1 MFFREFCLILLICL
15 FCTENGN
22 FFNGTFEG
30 IVFDDGMFNGM
41 FDNVFDDIVFN
52 SIFDDN
58 IFDGAFDGT
67 FDDIVFDNCNWFRFL
82 GLAEGFDGAP

>member
-30 IVFDDGMFNGM
+30 IVFDDGMF
-41 FDNVFDDIVFN
+41 DNVFDGVVFN
-52 SIFDDN
+52 GIFDDN

-67 FDDIVFDNCNWFRFL
+67 FDGIIFDNCNWFRCL
-82 GLAEGFDGAP
+82 GLADGFDGAP